1 MEPRIIA
8 GVALLS
14 LTAGQCYT
22 VAATT
27 VDTTCTGIFET
38 CHPADE
44 ASRHHP
50 YRVPGPN
57 TDVVTTG
64 TASGSAPL
72 IWDEGRWDEG
82 VWG

>member
-14 LTAGQCYT
+14 LAAGQCYA

-44 ASRHHP
+44 PSPHHP
-50 YRVPGPN
+50 YPGPN
-57 TDVVTTG
+57 TDIATTG
-64 TASGSAPL
+64 TASSSTPL